1 MLRYVVYRLL
11 ATIPV
16 MGVVAVFVFLL
27 LHLTPGDPA
36 AVIAGNYATSE
47 QIAKIHAQLGL
58 NQPIYVQFGKWVWQI
73 LHGNLGESIFSNV
86 PVTRLIAQ
94 HLEPTL
100 ALAVGGIFFAVII
113 ALPLGIVAAWKAG
126 SWADYA
132 VMTFS
137 VLGFSIPIFLT
148 AYILIYLFA
157 VHLHWFP
164 VQGFSSLGD
173 GVIPFLRS
181 ITLPSLGLGL
191 LYAALIARITRASL
205 LNVLGEDYIRTA
217 YAKGLRPAVV
227 LNRHALKNAAVPI
240 VTVIGVGFALLIGGV
255 VVTETVFNIPG
266 LGRLVVDAVLQHDY
280 PVIQGLILIFSAVYV
295 IINLLV
301 DLSYALLDP
310 RIRYR

>member
-1 MLRYVVYRLL
+1 
-11 ATIPV
+11 

-36 AVIAGNYATSE
+36 AVIAGNYASPAD
-47 QIAKIHAQLGL
+47 IARIHAKLGL
-58 NQPIYVQFGKWVWQI
+58 DKPIYIQFGTWLWSI
-73 LHGNLGESIFSNV
+73 LHGDLGRSIFSDL
-86 PVTRLIAQ
+86 PVTTLIAQ

-100 ALAVGGIFFAVII
+100 ALAAGGMFFALII
-113 ALPLGIVAAWKAG
+113 ALPLGILAAWKAG
-126 SWADYA
+126 SWIDYL
-132 VMTFS
+132 VMAFS
-137 VLGFSIPIFLT
+137 VLGFSVPVFLT
-148 AYILIYLFA
+148 AYVLIYVFS

-164 VQGFSSLGD
+164 VQGYTSIREGL
-173 GVIPFLRS
+173 VPFLRS

-240 VTVIGVGFALLIGGV
+240 ATVIGVGFALLIGGV

-310 RIRYR
+310 RIGYH

>member
-1 MLRYVVYRLL
+1 MLRYVAYRLL

-36 AVIAGNYATSE
+36 AVIAGNYATSAE
-47 QIAKIHAQLGL
+47 IAKIHAQLGL
-58 NQPIYVQFGKWVWQI
+58 NQPIYIQFGRWIWAI
-73 LHGNLGESIFSNV
+73 LHGDLGNSIFSGL
-86 PVTRLIAQ
+86 PVTQLIAQ
-94 HLEPTL
+94 HVEPTL
-100 ALAVGGIFFAVII
+100 ALAAGGMFFAVII
-113 ALPLGIVAAWKAG
+113 AMPLGIIAAWKAG
-126 SWADYA
+126 SWVDYA

-164 VQGFSSLGD
+164 VQGFTSISAGLW
-173 GVIPFLRS
+173 PFLRS

-217 YAKGLRPAVV
+217 YAKGLGPAVV

-240 VTVIGVGFALLIGGV
+240 ATVIGVGFALLIGGV

-295 IINLLV
+295 LINLLV
-301 DLSYALLDP
+301 DLSYAILDP